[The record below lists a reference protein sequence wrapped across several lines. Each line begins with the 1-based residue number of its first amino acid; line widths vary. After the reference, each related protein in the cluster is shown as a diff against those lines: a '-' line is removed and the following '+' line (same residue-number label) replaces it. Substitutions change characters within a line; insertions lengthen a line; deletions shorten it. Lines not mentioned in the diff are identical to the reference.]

1 MKVNSVNLN
10 TNNTIREK
18 KTVFYSVRNNK
29 PDTFERTTI
38 PKETPQTNP
47 VNIREE
53 YSNTIKT
60 LSSMHDKAKDAF
72 DSQIAADGWS
82 GKLADKLSALWFSK
96 NRASLVK
103 NDLIKFDNQVK
114 ALDTAAKKGN
124 FRAKFKETFGV
135 DFNRDLIDKYE
146 QVSKKNTLVVISSE
160 LAAKTEEKLK
170 PYISYFEENSK
181 YLTPKSHNE
190 KSQIKFAEA
199 DKKFDE
205 FEMNIS
211 DFFGGKDNLYSNTVF
226 KKEHYSELPK
236 EDKAEILSQIAEQL
250 IEGVNSTAKE
260 FRGGKKDE
268 QLQKEYDEAFKKA
281 FGTKN
286 DIVKRVDKYVKSQ
299 QIGAVVV
306 RYSMLSAAIG
316 TTIATSGTSSPAL
329 VGSGVT
335 FAGSIGL
342 EFSECLTNNIDNK
355 EDMSKDSI
363 KSIVKDAAINSIEYM
378 VGSKLY
384 DIIPLLN
391 SSSSLINTASD
402 IIRTTGIE
410 LSVGFVAEYARTGKW
425 ATEQMDPKSF
435 VKFLFAS
442 YALEEFARIGLSS
455 RAR

>member
-82 GKLADKLSALWFSK
+82 GKLVDKLSALWFSK

-226 KKEHYSELPK
+226 QKEHYSELPK

-250 IEGVNSTAKE
+250 IEGANSTAKE

-281 FGTKN
+281 FGSKN
-286 DIVKRVDKYVKSQ
+286 DIVKRVDKYVRSQ
-299 QIGAVVV
+299 QIGAVFI
-306 RYSMLSAAIG
+306 RDSILAGAIG
-316 TTIATSGTSSPAL
+316 ATIATSGTAYPAL

-335 FAGSIGL
+335 FVGCAGL
-342 EFSECLTNNIDNK
+342 DMSEYLTNNVDNK
-355 EDMSKDSI
+355 EDMSKDVVKDI
-363 KSIVKDAAINSIEYM
+363 IKDAAISGVEYM

-384 DIIPLLN
+384 DFIPVAKTASPLLN
-391 SSSSLINTASD
+391 GTLNTAR
-402 IIRTTGIE
+402 IMGIE
-410 LSVGFVAEYARTGKW
+410 LPTAFVAEYARTGKW
-425 ATEQMDPKSF
+425 ATEDMDPKSF
-435 VKFLFAS
+435 IKLVFTA
-442 YALEEFARIGLSS
+442 YAIEEYATTALTRH
-455 RAR
+455 